1 MSTDTISHVVRTMC
15 QDILTVSDDGRGIR
29 RINPLNSDDLR
40 DKVDQTLYLGGIPF
54 DTKSLQYTVT
64 AGDVESLFQYEI
76 AIVKLRYRPPRLKG
90 EYGRK
95 FRRVPVGTAQVEFQH
110 MEDFQHAASELLTY
124 KDGQVHTPAKDLQL
138 NDNIL
143 SVATFRD
150 YVDYRM
156 EEKRKKIAF
165 DRAELEK
172 QRKAME
178 SKKHDCPKCL

>member
-1 MSTDTISHVVRTMC
+1 
-15 QDILTVSDDGRGIR
+15 
-29 RINPLNSDDLR
+29 
-40 DKVDQTLYLGGIPF
+40 
-54 DTKSLQYTVT
+54 
-64 AGDVESLFQYEI
+64 
-76 AIVKLRYRPPRLKG
+76 
-90 EYGRK
+90 
-95 FRRVPVGTAQVEFQH
+95 